1 MYLHN
6 NLLILWHCP
15 LQSNLLEANTLLEG
29 EDLGDLDE
37 GGGVLEEVDGHIAG
51 QAALTVQV
59 GRTVTQRGHTL
70 M

>member
-1 MYLHN
+1 M
-6 NLLILWHCP
+6 
-15 LQSNLLEANTLLEG
+15 QSNLREANTLLEG